1 MSLLDWIKGTA
12 TSRGGQGDTQTVRRI
27 AGELDKLEPARA
39 RHLAALAYILG
50 RVAGAD
56 HQFSAEEIDK
66 MVELVRS
73 EDGLPEEQAMLVVE
87 IAKNQN
93 RLFGSTENYLVTR
106 EFRQIASDAER
117 RQLLDWL
124 FAVSAADDAITA
136 EEDAQIR
143 QIASELGVPHD
154 EFIAARM
161 KWSGKRTVL
170 RNNL

>member
-12 TSRGGQGDTQTVRRI
+12 TSRGGQGDTETVRRI

-39 RHLAALAYILG
+39 RHLAALAYILS

-56 HQFSAEEIDK
+56 HRFADEETDK
-66 MVELVRS
+66 MVELIRR
-73 EDGLPEEQAMLVVE
+73 EDGIPEDQALLVVE

-124 FAVSAADDAITA
+124 FAVSAADDSITS

-154 EFIAARM
+154 EVIELRL
-161 KWSGKRTVL
+161 KWSEKRTVL
-170 RNNL
+170 RKIP

>member
-12 TSRGGQGDTQTVRRI
+12 SSRGGRGDTETVRKI
-27 AGELDKLEPARA
+27 AGELDKLDPDRA
-39 RHLAALAYILG
+39 RHLAALAYVLS

-56 HQFSAEEIDK
+56 HHFSAEETEK

-73 EDGLPEEQAMLVVE
+73 EDGLPEDQALLVVE
-87 IAKNQN
+87 IAKNQH
-93 RLFGSTENYLVTR
+93 RLFGGTENYLVTR

-117 RQLLDWL
+117 RKLLDWL
-124 FAVSAADDAITA
+124 FAVSAADQAITG

-154 EFIAARM
+154 EFVALRM
-161 KWSGKRTVL
+161 KWSSQRTVM
-170 RNNL
+170 NKDV

>member
-12 TSRGGQGDTQTVRRI
+12 ASHGGRGDTDTVRRI
-27 AGELDKLEPARA
+27 AGELDKIEPARA
-39 RHLAALAYILG
+39 RHLAALAYILS

-56 HQFSAEEIDK
+56 HHFSDVETET
-66 MVELVRS
+66 MVELVKR
-73 EDGLPEEQAMLVVE
+73 EDGLPEEQALLVVE

-106 EFRQIASDAER
+106 EFRQIASDTER

-124 FAVSAADDAITA
+124 FAVSASDNAITG

-143 QIASELGVPHD
+143 QIASEIGVPHD
-154 EFIAARM
+154 EVIQRRL
-161 KWSGKRTVL
+161 KWSEQRTVL
-170 RNNL
+170 KKSL

>member
-12 TSRGGQGDTQTVRRI
+12 ASHGGRGDTDTVRRI

-39 RHLAALAYILG
+39 RHLAALAYILS

-56 HQFSAEEIDK
+56 HHFSDVETET
-66 MVELVRS
+66 MVELVKR
-73 EDGLPEEQAMLVVE
+73 EDGLPEEQAQLVVE

-117 RQLLDWL
+117 RELLDWL
-124 FAVSAADDAITA
+124 FAVSASDEAITG

-143 QIASELGVPHD
+143 QIASEIGVPND
-154 EFIAARM
+154 EVIQRRL
-161 KWSGKRTVL
+161 KWSEKRTVL
-170 RNNL
+170 KKNF